1 LAREALDKEE
11 DVNKDLRNSELM
23 MCDRIAEAVATGVK
37 LSNDKIKKMQDE
49 LDQKL
54 PTHYEKV
61 N

>member
-1 LAREALDKEE
+1 LAREALDKEK